1 MSTDNPNAW
10 AVMFRKPPDTEWSI
24 QTWYPSV
31 TVTHINGNALSEE
44 EQFDIGEARAS
55 REAARMNNIWRSEY
69 EVVIDYVYH
78 KPFDKKFD
86 KKKDY
91 MAIYTGVYGNVR

>member
-10 AVMFRKPPDTEWSI
+10 AVMFRKPPNIAWSI

-31 TVTHINGNALSEE
+31 TVTHINGNVLSEE
-44 EQFDIGEARAS
+44 SQFDIGEARAS
-55 REAARMNNIWRSEY
+55 QEATRMNNVWRSEY

-78 KPFDKKFD
+78 EPFDKLNGD
-86 KKKDY
+86 
-91 MAIYTGVYGNVR
+91 MAIYTGVYGNV

>member
-31 TVTHINGNALSEE
+31 TVTHINGNVLSEE
-44 EQFDIGEARAS
+44 SQFDIGEARAS
-55 REAARMNNIWRSEY
+55 QEATRMNNVWRSGRIEDQGKLKNFLLKNN
-69 EVVIDYVYH
+69 I
-78 KPFDKKFD
+78 
-86 KKKDY
+86 
-91 MAIYTGVYGNVR
+91 